1 MGVMNGTQRVE
12 VLLAM
17 VMMLMTVMRVKS
29 RVQRCLNSK
38 YYFAPSESR
47 LSSWLGLGGRR
58 VQSFELCSFS
68 LYTSPFTPALPRV
81 RASRR
86 FQSMNNYAVVA
97 YPFL

>member
-38 YYFAPSESR
+38 YYFAP
-47 LSSWLGLGGRR
+47 LGVTTEQLAGTGRP
-58 VQSFELCSFS
+58 EGAKL
-68 LYTSPFTPALPRV
+68 
-81 RASRR
+81 
-86 FQSMNNYAVVA
+86 
-97 YPFL
+97 